1 MLRYKYKFGLS
12 KALFMPSLY
21 LRTGTIDDTAAV
33 YRALL
38 MLSKAV
44 ESPAMNRFRD
54 PVNKHQAEP

>member
-33 YRALL
+33 YRA
-38 MLSKAV
+38 
-44 ESPAMNRFRD
+44 